1 MIGKV
6 LARDNQDHILKQKIR
21 WIQRKRQRL
30 NPPYVNRNI
39 VDIFLKTKLLQ
50 KLCITCSGKA
60 RLLLSPFSLFRVSI
74 ASQY

>member
-1 MIGKV
+1 MIREV

-39 VDIFLKTKLLQ
+39 VDNF
-50 KLCITCSGKA
+50 
-60 RLLLSPFSLFRVSI
+60 F
-74 ASQY
+74 